1 MLKNPET
8 YKELIQ
14 VNNILKIT
22 EYYNVSQDFI
32 EEAYNFILSDS
43 SNLIECSIDK
53 IFFKDKSY
61 DIVKTFDVTM
71 KVAYKIDG
79 LIIYDQYIE
88 IINRYVSSGGSSG
101 YGGMSYGGSSSNN
114 NNNNN

>member
-53 IFFKDKSY
+53 IFF
-61 DIVKTFDVTM
+61 
-71 KVAYKIDG
+71 
-79 LIIYDQYIE
+79 
-88 IINRYVSSGGSSG
+88 
-101 YGGMSYGGSSSNN
+101 
-114 NNNNN
+114 